1 LPLRSAL
8 KRPRSI
14 GVRVIDGGMKG
25 LAGLRRR
32 VAEPPGP
39 EPPVPAPSSV
49 VETARPGPGAPEY
62 GGLWSPKD
70 ESDARQLILNDADAE
85 AFERSGRVDAERLA
99 PLIRPK
105 NVVLDLGCGIGRVAR
120 YVSPLCTTLW
130 AVDASESMLG
140 FARERLADLPNVRFG
155 RCAGTRIPDLAA
167 DSVDV
172 AYSLITLQHLE
183 REDAFA
189 LLRDVRRVLR
199 TGGSAYLTFPNLLSD
214 PYLAAFLAYVD
225 GGEVANRARAR
236 FYTPEEVRRL
246 LPAAGFAVDKL
257 EQGTEIVVVCS

>member
-8 KRPRSI
+8 KRPRSL

-32 VAEPPGP
+32 VAEPPVP
-39 EPPVPAPSSV
+39 EPPVPEPSSV
-49 VETARPGPGAPEY
+49 AETATPGPGAPEY
-62 GGLWSPKD
+62 GELWCPKD

-85 AFERSGRVDAERLA
+85 AFEQSGRVDAERLA
-99 PLIRPK
+99 PLIRPE

-120 YVSPLCTTLW
+120 YVSPLCKTLW

-140 FARERLADLPNVRFG
+140 YARERLGDLPNVRFA
-155 RCAGTRIPDLAA
+155 RCAGTRIPDVAA

-172 AYSLITLQHLE
+172 VYSLITLQHLE

-199 TGGSAYLTFPNLLSD
+199 TGGCAYLTFPNLLTD

-225 GGEVANRARAR
+225 GGEVANPARAR

-246 LPAAGFAVDKL
+246 LPAAGFAVDRL
-257 EQGTEIVVVCS
+257 EPGIEIVVVCS